1 MSVQFILPLQHENHP
16 AFSQAQIRAIWR
28 HFPQIQ
34 PHPTQHMS
42 TLQHAYFISNILI
55 Q

>member
-1 MSVQFILPLQHENHP
+1 MSVQFILPLLHENQP
-16 AFSQAQIRAIWR
+16 AFSQAQIRAYDVTS
-28 HFPQIQ
+28 PKIQ

-42 TLQHAYFISNILI
+42 TLQHAYFISNMLI